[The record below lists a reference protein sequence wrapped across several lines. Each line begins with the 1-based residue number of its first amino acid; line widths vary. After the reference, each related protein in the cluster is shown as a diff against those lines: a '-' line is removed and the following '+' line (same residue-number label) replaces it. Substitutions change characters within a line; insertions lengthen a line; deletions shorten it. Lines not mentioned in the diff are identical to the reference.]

1 MVGRIRH
8 KTSSNITVVLAPTLA
23 CHWWHEHGLLVTPNT
38 KISTV
43 CDRQARHLNVFDTS
57 SPANN
62 HSQNS
67 VSKLGIKPT
76 EHFWTQSWI
85 LSFYL
90 DLLHLS
96 DRTHV
101 LRQLVIFIKLPS
113 NEIPLLTKWLKN
125 PSHRSCFPCILSW
138 THSCSD
144 KKSCGIPSYYVF
156 TGFCCYN
163 ICKHQLTKGSTM
175 SSKPHLPY
183 HHFVPCWQVESTI
196 IWVWFQPIIMIR
208 HGQIKYQAPSFLS
221 KVLSM
226 QNHQYSL
233 SCYASACGSDMVP
246 MLWDS
251 SAKYDL

>member
-8 KTSSNITVVLAPTLA
+8 KTPSNITVVLAPTLA
-23 CHWWHEHGLLVTPNT
+23 WHWWHEHGLLVTPNT

-57 SPANN
+57 NPANN

-67 VSKLGIKPT
+67 VSKLGTKPT
-76 EHFWTQSWI
+76 EHFWTQSWT
-85 LSFYL
+85 LRFYL

-125 PSHRSCFPCILSW
+125 PSRRSRFPCILSW

-144 KKSCGIPSYYVF
+144 KIKVVVYPA
-156 TGFCCYN
+156 
-163 ICKHQLTKGSTM
+163 TM
-175 SSKPHLPY
+175 SLRDSAAIIYVSISWRRVPQWALSPISHTTILY
-183 HHFVPCWQVESTI
+183 HADRWNPE
-196 IWVWFQPIIMIR
+196 
-208 HGQIKYQAPSFLS
+208 
-221 KVLSM
+221 
-226 QNHQYSL
+226 
-233 SCYASACGSDMVP
+233 
-246 MLWDS
+246 
-251 SAKYDL
+251 